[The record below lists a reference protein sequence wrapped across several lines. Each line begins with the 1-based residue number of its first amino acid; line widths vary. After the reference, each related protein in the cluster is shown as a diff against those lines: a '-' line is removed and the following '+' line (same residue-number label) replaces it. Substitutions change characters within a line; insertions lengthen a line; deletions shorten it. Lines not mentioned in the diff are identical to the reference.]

1 MHFWTKYDHSKTRFL
16 AADKFENRHIL
27 KLLAYFIM
35 LNLRRQVVAADNYR
49 LIKSKMMFI
58 LLIFLNCSHNGA
70 MRYFDRD
77 IGPDVGLA
85 YLG

>member
-1 MHFWTKYDHSKTRFL
+1 
-16 AADKFENRHIL
+16 
-27 KLLAYFIM
+27 
-35 LNLRRQVVAADNYR
+35 VAADNYR

-77 IGPDVGLA
+77 IGPNVGLA